1 VASDAGRRQNHLNGR
16 TGGGATSV
24 LLVRHGESAANV
36 AATAAEA
43 AGAEIVDMPLRDAD
57 VPLTGTGTD
66 QAEALR
72 RWLDS
77 RPAGEYPDSVW
88 ASPYLRAAQTASI
101 ALAGRPDG
109 ARQIP
114 DERLR
119 DRELGV
125 LDLLTS
131 RGVEARLPI
140 EAARR
145 RRLGKYYYRPPGGES
160 WADVSLRI
168 RSFLP
173 ALDADDCGPAALVVS
188 HDAVILLF
196 RMVCE
201 GLAELDALH
210 LARTEPL
217 LNASITRLMREDRRA
232 PWRVETYNDVSH
244 LVTAGASVT
253 AHTSAKDADV
263 AAD

>member
-1 VASDAGRRQNHLNGR
+1 M
-16 TGGGATSV
+16 

-57 VPLTGTGTD
+57 VPLTRTGTE

-72 RWLDS
+72 RWFDA

-88 ASPYLRAAQTASI
+88 VSPYLRAAETASI

-109 ARQIP
+109 ARRVP

-131 RGVEARLPI
+131 RGVEARLPV

-160 WADVSLRI
+160 WADVALRI
-168 RSFLP
+168 RSFLSV
-173 ALDADDCGPAALVVS
+173 LDADDCGPSALVVS

-201 GLAELDALH
+201 ELAELDALH

-217 LNASITRLMREDRRA
+217 LNASITRLERDDRHS
-232 PWRVETYNDVSH
+232 PWRVDAYNDVAH

-263 AAD
+263 AVD